1 MHHRSEL
8 FRRAVLE
15 GGGVDFF
22 GGGGHVFVIRYGLA
36 RERPGLDILT
46 RSTRQLAA
54 KIVVAQEFFAE

>member
-1 MHHRSEL
+1 
-8 FRRAVLE
+8 
-15 GGGVDFF
+15 
-22 GGGGHVFVIRYGLA
+22 LA